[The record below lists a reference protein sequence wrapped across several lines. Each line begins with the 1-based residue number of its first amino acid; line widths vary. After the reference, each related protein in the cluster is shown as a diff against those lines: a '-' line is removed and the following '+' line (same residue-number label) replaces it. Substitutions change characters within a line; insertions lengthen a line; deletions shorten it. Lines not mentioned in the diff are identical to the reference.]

1 MAPEHKLK
9 VLVFLITSGTDYQ
22 LEQAAVAE
30 RMAAKLNLSLTI
42 EYADSDGVY
51 ETLQVLKAI
60 QSAPGLRPDAVV
72 VEPVGTS
79 MVQVAQA
86 AAAAGIGWA
95 ILNRDADYLTG
106 LRSKSSV
113 PIFGVSTD
121 NEAVGRIQGQQMNA
135 LTPPGGCVLY
145 LEGPTSSDVSRHRA
159 SGMLASKRPDIL
171 LKHLRGGWTESGAYQ
186 AIQSWLQLGT
196 SKVTKI
202 DVLVSQN
209 DTMAMGARKAF
220 EEITDRAQRQRFL
233 ALPFVGC
240 DGVPDK
246 GQAYVLAGLLKAT
259 VINPPLTGIALEMLA
274 HAVRS
279 HTQPAERTLV
289 VPHPFPPLER
299 LHVSN

>member
-51 ETLQVLKAI
+51 QTLQVLKAI

-135 LTPPGGCVLY
+135 LTPP
-145 LEGPTSSDVSRHRA
+145 S
-159 SGMLASKRPDIL
+159 
-171 LKHLRGGWTESGAYQ
+171 
-186 AIQSWLQLGT
+186 
-196 SKVTKI
+196 
-202 DVLVSQN
+202 
-209 DTMAMGARKAF
+209 
-220 EEITDRAQRQRFL
+220 
-233 ALPFVGC
+233 
-240 DGVPDK
+240 
-246 GQAYVLAGLLKAT
+246 
-259 VINPPLTGIALEMLA
+259 A
-274 HAVRS
+274 HYS
-279 HTQPAERTLV
+279 YI
-289 VPHPFPPLER
+289 
-299 LHVSN
+299 

>member
-51 ETLQVLKAI
+51 QTLQVLKAI

-220 EEITDRAQRQRFL
+220 GEITDSAQRQRFL
-233 ALPFVGC
+233 ALPFIGC

-246 GQAYVLAGLLKAT
+246 GQAYVLRGLLKAT

-274 HAVRS
+274 HAMRS
-279 HTQPAERTLV
+279 HTQPPEQTLV
-289 VPHPFPPLER
+289 APQPFPPLER
-299 LHVSN
+299 LPVSN